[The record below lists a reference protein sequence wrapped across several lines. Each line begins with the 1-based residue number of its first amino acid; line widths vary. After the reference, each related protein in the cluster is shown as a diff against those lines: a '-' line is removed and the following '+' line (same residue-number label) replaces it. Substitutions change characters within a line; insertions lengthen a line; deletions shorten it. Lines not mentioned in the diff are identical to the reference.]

1 MACWLYVA
9 ATLQWVE
16 VNPWSQQV
24 QKTLKKS
31 NSESRKR
38 IALLLM
44 LPERRQG
51 RSQIVREGRSQ
62 IVREKSEAVGQLWHS
77 GSQESS
83 GGKTSWTDI
92 ICRL

>member
-51 RSQIVREGRSQ
+51 RSQIVRE
-62 IVREKSEAVGQLWHS
+62 KSEAMGQLWHS